1 MMRITVAKLGGNN
14 AELEPLS
21 HWRDA
26 TYLVP
31 RMAALEQK
39 LDRLLLAGFCLPSRT
54 QKYSWTGPRPLRAT
68 VRARHSITL
77 IW

>member
-1 MMRITVAKLGGNN
+1 MRITVATPGGNN
-14 AELEPLS
+14 AELEPLG

-39 LDRLLLAGFCLPSRT
+39 LDRLLLAVPCPWPPS
-54 QKYSWTGPRPLRAT
+54 Q
-68 VRARHSITL
+68 
-77 IW
+77 

>member
-1 MMRITVAKLGGNN
+1 MMRITVATPGGNN
-14 AELEPLS
+14 AELEPLG

-39 LDRLLLAGFCLPSRT
+39 LDRLLLADSRGSPWPPIAAVG
-54 QKYSWTGPRPLRAT
+54 KPGS
-68 VRARHSITL
+68 
-77 IW
+77 